1 MLGIWLHEEHAFL
14 FFKETENIFKVLFA
28 CNGVIGSEGGNC
40 AVIIGCWA
48 HVMIDMNG
56 GWR

>member
-14 FFKETENIFKVLFA
+14 FFKETENIA